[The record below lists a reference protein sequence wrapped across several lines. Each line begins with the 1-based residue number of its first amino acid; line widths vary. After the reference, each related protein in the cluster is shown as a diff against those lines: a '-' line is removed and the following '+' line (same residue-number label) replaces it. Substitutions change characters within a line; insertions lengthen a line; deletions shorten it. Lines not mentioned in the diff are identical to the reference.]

1 MKQFSVINSKTSHCS
16 ASTSFCSK
24 GVEDIS
30 KMLLIK
36 SVFHWK
42 FLISYIS
49 AVFLKFGAGYIMV
62 QWGEFRIL
70 LDVFIYFFGIF
81 MLFFIIKF
89 VFFSSFRFFFW
100 WCIRFLPH
108 NINQSEKGIGEKKLP
123 AEMILNIIKWR
134 LEVRL
139 KNIWLTTTVSLQ
151 ALSLDNMPNTSKQF
165 YPPFENFQTKMQMR
179 KKWHKS
185 ERQIRVVF
193 LSLEK

>member
-16 ASTSFCSK
+16 TSTSFCNK

-36 SVFHWK
+36 SVFHWQY
-42 FLISYIS
+42 LISYIFS
-49 AVFLKFGAGYIMV
+49 VFLQFGAGYIMV

-81 MLFFIIKF
+81 MLFFIINF
-89 VFFSSFRFFFW
+89 LSFRFFFW
-100 WCIRFLPH
+100 WRIRFLPH
-108 NINQSEKGIGEKKLP
+108 SINQSEKGIGEKKLSV
-123 AEMILNIIKWR
+123 EMILNIIKWR

-139 KNIWLTTTVSLQ
+139 KSIWVTTTVPLQ

-165 YPPFENFQTKMQMR
+165 YPPFENFQTKTLMR

-185 ERQIRVVF
+185 ERQSRVVF

>member
-16 ASTSFCSK
+16 TSTSFCNK

-36 SVFHWK
+36 SVFHWQY
-42 FLISYIS
+42 LISYIFS
-49 AVFLKFGAGYIMV
+49 VFLQFGAGYIMV

-81 MLFFIIKF
+81 MLFFIINF
-89 VFFSSFRFFFW
+89 LSFRFFFW
-100 WCIRFLPH
+100 WRIRFLQH
-108 NINQSEKGIGEKKLP
+108 SINQSEKGIGEKKLSV
-123 AEMILNIIKWR
+123 EMILNIIKWR

-139 KNIWLTTTVSLQ
+139 KSIWVTTTVPLQ

-165 YPPFENFQTKMQMR
+165 YPPFENFQTKTLMR

-185 ERQIRVVF
+185 ERQSRVVF